1 MRHNGHTVES
11 LVKDLHA
18 LGLVSGDLVFVHSSF
33 KSLGFV
39 AGGAQTVVDAL
50 ANVVGAEGLILMP
63 SFNLVAGQD
72 NRAALWNPDTTPS
85 TVGWLTEFFRQMPGS
100 YRSDHYSHSVAARG
114 KDAAV
119 FVAGH
124 RDMDGLKSPWDLL
137 PWGKTYGTSSPMMQ
151 AYNRHGKVLMIGVD
165 YQSSTYIHLVE
176 VMFWNERLQMKKNAP
191 YLWLDRQK
199 LGAYWDQAG
208 PLTRGKVGDADCR
221 CFNIQTYV
229 DMLLQEVKRNI
240 DVYDRAKNR
249 AIGVAI

>member
-11 LVKDLHA
+11 LVKDLHG
-18 LGLVSGDLVFVHSSF
+18 LCLVSGDLVFVHSSF

-50 ANVVGAEGLILMP
+50 TQVVGPDGLILMP

-85 TVGWLTEFFRQMPGS
+85 TVGWLTEFFRQMPGT

-124 RDMDGLKSPWDLL
+124 RGTDGLKSPWDLL
-137 PWGKTYGTSSPMMQ
+137 PWGKTYGTSSPMMR
-151 AYNRHGKVLMIGVD
+151 AYNRQGKVLMIGVD
-165 YQSSTYIHLVE
+165 YDSSTYIHLVE
-176 VMFWNERLQMKKNAP
+176 VMYWNTRLAQDEKAS
-191 YLWLDRQK
+191 YLWLNRQK
-199 LGAYWDQAG
+199 LGDFWDHMGQ
-208 PLTRGKVGDADCR
+208 PIRGKVGDADCR
-221 CFNIQTYV
+221 CFSICAYV
-229 DMLLQEVKRNI
+229 DTLLAEVKR
-240 DVYDRAKNR
+240 DPDSYDRVQH
-249 AIGVAI
+249 G